1 MSPKSPKTPQP
12 DPTPA
17 PQPPPLTGAEQRVL
31 DAVIAA
37 GIGNARDVSAVNG
50 SGEYV
55 VRFHQEGDKYPVT
68 DALVALIASK
78 TPFAITNRNGA
89 SVTIRAPKDFAAAG
103 SGCPFA
109 ISDPIIRKA
118 DGFEFIVSEVRGEFI
133 SATGSHPTTG
143 APLVVMLQHHKHFR
157 AAEGEGEPEQP
168 ALPLPGEISL
178 STHQRAQ
185 LETAFDAWEWFSPID
200 AGLSF
205 GACHALAEGGL
216 LEERSTDDDVT
227 FRISADGCRAID
239 RTHPD
244 ALAAQAVT
252 LPAPSGFAATYS
264 PDALNPDERHVLR
277 SAAAAL
283 TLNAAEGGWTM
294 RGAFVNK
301 RPVVERLVARGLL
314 EEKREALGF
323 GYWRITEAGARAIGE
338 KWDVVNPETGEVT
351 RKPAA
356 DLIAPQQ
363 SSSAISDSPD
373 DPQPIAAILDA
384 QPPVPTN
391 DDEPHD
397 DIGTWDEQD
406 TTPQSPD
413 DRDALIDELR
423 AALDLVSEENA
434 SLREQLR
441 DQAQIQIIKE
451 EMGTKLASSLPAA
464 PRQREFERDS
474 AITDWQYGERV
485 EAGWRPEFRWGSGDS
500 LNVLWTREKP
510 AAAAPAGYT
519 AVSVESARHLSTFA
533 PLMSVGLN

>member
-1 MSPKSPKTPQP
+1 MSPKTPKTPQP

-17 PQPPPLTGAEQRVL
+17 PQPLTDAEQRVL

-37 GIGNARDVSAVNG
+37 GIGNARDTRAVNG

-78 TPFAITNRNGA
+78 TPFAITNRNGV
-89 SVTIRAPKDFAAAG
+89 SVTVRAPKEFSTAESG
-103 SGCPFA
+103 SPFA
-109 ISDPIIRKA
+109 IGDPIIRKA

-178 STHQRAQ
+178 SAHQRAQ

-277 SAAAAL
+277 SAASAL
-283 TLNAAEGGWTM
+283 RLNAEDGGWTL

-314 EEKREALGF
+314 EEKRAPLGF
-323 GYWRITEAGARAIGE
+323 GHWRITEAGARAIGE
-338 KWDVVNPETGEVT
+338 KWDVVDPETGEVT

-356 DLIAPQQ
+356 DLITSQPG
-363 SSSAISDSPD
+363 
-373 DPQPIAAILDA
+373 DPQPIAALLDGIT
-384 QPPVPTN
+384 VPDN
-391 DDEPHD
+391 ADEIHG
-397 DIGTWDEQD
+397 DIGTWDEPDTDEQD
-406 TTPQSPD
+406 TTPMPPALVPQPSD
-413 DRDALIDELR
+413 KDALIVELQ
-423 AALDLVSEENA
+423 AALELVSDEAA

-441 DQAQIQIIKE
+441 DQAQIRVIQE
-451 EMGTKLASSLPAA
+451 EVGAKLVSPLSRKL
-464 PRQREFERDS
+464 EFERDT
-474 AITDWQYGERV
+474 AITDSKYADRV
-485 EAGWRPEFRWGSGDS
+485 AAGWRVEFRWGNGDA
-500 LNVLWTREKP
+500 LNVLWAREQP
-510 AAAAPAGYT
+510 TAPAPEGYA
-519 AVSVESARHLSTFA
+519 AVSVQSVQHIGSFA
-533 PLMSVGLN
+533 PLSVGLN